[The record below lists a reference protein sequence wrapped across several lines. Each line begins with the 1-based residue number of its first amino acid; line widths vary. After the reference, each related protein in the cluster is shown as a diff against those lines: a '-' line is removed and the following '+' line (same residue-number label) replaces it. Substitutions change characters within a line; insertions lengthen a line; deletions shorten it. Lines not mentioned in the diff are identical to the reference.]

1 MSRIVFV
8 NRFYW
13 PEEPA
18 TGQLLTDLAEELARR
33 GRSVVVLTSGTGE
46 LASDQVHAGVAIR
59 RLRSPRGGLGA
70 FGKLYGWLAFAFGAA
85 WALRGIVRTGDT
97 VVILTDPP
105 LLSLLAGPVAR
116 AHRATVFHWVQDIY
130 PELPERLHG
139 LRGLGWL
146 RYFRDREWLAAQGVV
161 TLGRDMADLI
171 RNRGVPPDLLS
182 IIPNWAPQGLSPA
195 EPAAIARKRSAWLLQ
210 DRFVIAYSGN
220 FGRVHAL
227 EPILE
232 IAAALRDDPAFL
244 FLFIGR
250 GAQETRLRELVR
262 QRGIHNVRFEPPQS
276 REELAATLCSADVH
290 LVTLHERCADLVFP
304 SKYYGILAVGRPI
317 LFVGPARS
325 ELAQAISSHGIGG
338 VFAPTDVPAMTAL
351 LQSWKKHPE
360 LPQALG
366 RRALDLHRFT
376 AGPAAAADRW
386 ISLSNRLRANMM

>member
-18 TGQLLTDLAEELARR
+18 TGQLLTDLGEELARR
-33 GRSVVVLTSGTGE
+33 GRSVVVLTSGTAE
-46 LASDQVHAGVAIR
+46 LASDQVNAGVAIR

-70 FGKLYGWLAFAFGAA
+70 FGKLCGWITFALGAA
-85 WALRGIVRTGDT
+85 WALRGILRAGDI

-105 LLSLLAGPVAR
+105 LLALLAGPVAR
-116 AHRATVFHWVQDIY
+116 ARRATVFHWVQDIY

-139 LRGLGWL
+139 IRGFGWL
-146 RYFRDREWLAAQGVV
+146 RHFRDREWRAAQGVV
-161 TLGRDMADLI
+161 TLGQDMASLI
-171 RNRGVPPDLLS
+171 RARGVPPELLS
-182 IIPNWAPQGLSPA
+182 IIPNWAPRGLNPA
-195 EPAAIARKRSAWLLQ
+195 KPAAIARKRSAWHLQ

-227 EPILE
+227 EPLLE
-232 IAAALRDDPAFL
+232 IAAALRDDPAYV

-250 GAQETRLRELVR
+250 GAQEARLRELVR
-262 QRGIHNVRFEPPQS
+262 QRGLDNVRFEPPQS
-276 REELAATLCSADVH
+276 REDLAVTLGLADVH
-290 LVTLHERCADLVFP
+290 LVTLHEHCADLVFP

-317 LFVGPARS
+317 LYVGPARS

-338 VFAPTDVPAMTAL
+338 VFAPTDILAMAAL
-351 LQSWKKHPE
+351 LQAWRKHPE

-366 RRALDLHRFT
+366 QRALELHRFSV
-376 AGPAAAADRW
+376 GPAAAADRW
-386 ISLSNRLRANMM
+386 ISLSNPLRANMM